1 MRPVSKPH
9 FLKND
14 IPCWNITKQ
23 NKKLPKLQFTNLCL
37 VLLLLL
43 AGSLQFATQARPQN
57 RSRTATSRP
66 SGILKIFARDK
77 MHLYTKGSLYTLTES
92 ELQIFTL
99 CSSCVEYNSSF
110 IQANFAI
117 NMH

>member
-1 MRPVSKPH
+1 MTKFIQCADLPSNAC
-9 FLKND
+9 LD
-14 IPCWNITKQ
+14 I
-23 NKKLPKLQFTNLCL
+23 
-37 VLLLLL
+37 LLTEMIV
-43 AGSLQFATQARPQN
+43 FAN
-57 RSRTATSRP
+57 V
-66 SGILKIFARDK
+66 GILKIFARDK

>member
-1 MRPVSKPH
+1 MIV
-9 FLKND
+9 
-14 IPCWNITKQ
+14 
-23 NKKLPKLQFTNLCL
+23 
-37 VLLLLL
+37 
-43 AGSLQFATQARPQN
+43 FAN
-57 RSRTATSRP
+57 V
-66 SGILKIFARDK
+66 GILKIFARDK

-117 NMH
+117 NMHWNNANTHSLIIFTFDCSLNVGIYKELHFCQARLKLRDM